1 MSRGSF
7 PGAPEQLP
15 YGYLKHLPIDYLKI
29 DGSFIKDIVNNPHD
43 QVIVRSF
50 NEIAHFMG
58 KQTVAE
64 FVENAETLSLMRE
77 LGIDHVQGYAIA
89 RPGFID
95 EFFTRH

>member
-1 MSRGSF
+1 M
-7 PGAPEQLP
+7 
-15 YGYLKHLPIDYLKI
+15 
-29 DGSFIKDIVNNPHD
+29 
-43 QVIVRSF
+43 RSF